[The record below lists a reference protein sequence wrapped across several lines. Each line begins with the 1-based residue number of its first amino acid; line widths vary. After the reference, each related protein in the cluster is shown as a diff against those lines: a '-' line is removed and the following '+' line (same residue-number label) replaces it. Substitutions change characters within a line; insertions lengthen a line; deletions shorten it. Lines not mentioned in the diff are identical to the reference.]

1 MGAGMREEAGSG
13 SAMVSQ
19 RIQWIGARGSG
30 PATPGLGDAVTE
42 RPPHDPAP
50 TLSLIVPVKDEEVA
64 IRPFL
69 GRVIPILE
77 RLGGGRDEPPFSWEI
92 LFIDDG
98 SSDATL
104 AELIL
109 ANQRD
114 PRVRAVSLSRNFGK
128 EAALSAGIDNVL
140 GEAVVPLDV
149 DLQDPPEVL
158 GEMLAK
164 WRDGYDVVYG
174 VRRNRMTD
182 SLPKR
187 LTADLYYR
195 AHNWLSDDKIPEHAG
210 DFRLLDRKV
219 VEVIKQMPERNRF
232 MKGLFAWGGF
242 RQAAVEYDRVERAV
256 GETKFNYVKLWKLA
270 IDGITSAST
279 VPLRVWSY
287 MGAIIAVVALA
298 YAFYLIARTIL
309 YGVDLAGYASI
320 MVAVLF
326 LGGVQLLS
334 LGILGEY
341 VGRILVEAKHRPIYV
356 IRERIGGPPVAETG
370 EAFQRTPIQ
379 RDDVPAAAGR

>member
-1 MGAGMREEAGSG
+1 MIEVSTFGA
-13 SAMVSQ
+13 
-19 RIQWIGARGSG
+19 
-30 PATPGLGDAVTE
+30 DAV
-42 RPPHDPAP
+42 
-50 TLSLIVPVKDEEVA
+50 TLSLIVPVKDEEEA
-64 IRPFL
+64 IRPFFD
-69 GRVIPILE
+69 RVLPILDGLAA
-77 RLGGGRDEPPFSWEI
+77 RQGPDFRWEI

-104 AELIL
+104 AEIL
-109 ANQRD
+109 AANNRD
-114 PRVRAVSLSRNFGK
+114 PRIRGVSFSRNFGK
-128 EAALSAGIDNVL
+128 EAALTAGLDNVF
-140 GEAVVPLDV
+140 GQAVVPMDV

-158 GEMLAK
+158 GEMIDK
-164 WRDGYDVVYG
+164 WREGYDVVYG
-174 VRRNRMTD
+174 VRRNRQSD

-219 VEVIKQMPERNRF
+219 VDVIKQLPERNRF

-242 RQAAVEYDRVERAV
+242 RQTAVEYDRTEREV
-256 GETKFNYVKLWKLA
+256 GTTKFNYVRLWKLA
-270 IDGITSAST
+270 VDGITSAST

-287 MGAIIAVVALA
+287 IGGVIAITAII
-298 YAFYLIARTIL
+298 YAIYLVGRTIL
-309 YGVDLAGYASI
+309 FGIDVAGYASM

-334 LGILGEY
+334 LGVLGEY

-356 IRERIGGPPVAETG
+356 VRQRVGDFEET
-370 EAFQRTPIQ
+370 
-379 RDDVPAAAGR
+379 PAA